1 MLQAQLKKFAHF
13 SDVESMF
20 KFLEILKYHTNF
32 DQERFRVDFGS
43 SFHIPV
49 ELVIGPD
56 IGISHTNVQAS
67 TTTKIADFDQIQ
79 AIQILVSDCEEH
91 SKATLKLKV
100 AEKQEVLFFTCPNLY
115 IAENLAD
122 LIDGYCR
129 FHSGTQNS
137 IWNKKGTYS

>member
-1 MLQAQLKKFAHF
+1 
-13 SDVESMF
+13 MF
-20 KFLEILKYHTNF
+20 KFIEILKYHTDF

-79 AIQILVSDCEEH
+79 AIQILVNDCEEH

-100 AEKQEVLFFTCPNLY
+100 AGKQEVLFFTCPNLNV
-115 IAENLAD
+115 AENLAD

-129 FHSGTQNS
+129 LHSGAQNS
-137 IWNKKGTYS
+137 IWNKKGKYSHCCN